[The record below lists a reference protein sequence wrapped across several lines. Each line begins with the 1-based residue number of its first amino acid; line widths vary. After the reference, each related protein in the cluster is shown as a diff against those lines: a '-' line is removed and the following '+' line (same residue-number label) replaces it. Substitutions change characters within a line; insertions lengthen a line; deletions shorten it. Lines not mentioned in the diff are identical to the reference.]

1 MNAAP
6 AADVGMP
13 LPVRPLALEKRYESA
28 GFSKENLP

>member
-1 MNAAP
+1 MSAAA

-13 LPVRPLALEKRYESA
+13 LPVSPLALEKRNESA